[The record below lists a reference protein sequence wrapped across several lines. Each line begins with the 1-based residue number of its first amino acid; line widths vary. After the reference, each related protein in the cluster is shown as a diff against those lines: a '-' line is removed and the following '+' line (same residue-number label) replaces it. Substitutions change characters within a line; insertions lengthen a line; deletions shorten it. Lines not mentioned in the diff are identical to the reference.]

1 MRIPLAFVLLLLL
14 TTPGAQAGE
23 PRMAVIPMFA
33 QQIVLRQ
40 PQDWEVAYLYEDS
53 STSLAKFVPGDQSL
67 FDWQEILSVEAYKGI
82 AAQTTYGPD
91 TMLKAIQGEYAS
103 HCASPL
109 SAVQLGAE
117 YINGY
122 DSDTMLLGCP
132 VLAEDFD
139 GGMADEGTT
148 GLYIAIRG
156 RQDFYVIHYSTRSKH
171 GNRDQAPITPQN
183 YRDYLALIGPLLL
196 CEPGN
201 DLSACLAH
209 QRPARSRAK

>member
-1 MRIPLAFVLLLLL
+1 MRIPLAFLLLLL
-14 TTPGAQAGE
+14 LATPGVQAGE

-40 PQDWEVAYLYEDS
+40 PPDWEVAYLYEDS
-53 STSLAKFVPGDQSL
+53 TTSLAKFVPGNQSL
-67 FDWQEILSVEAYKGI
+67 FDWQELLSVEAYKGI
-82 AAQTTYGPD
+82 ATHSTYGPD

-109 SAVQLGAE
+109 MAVQLGAE
-117 YINGY
+117 HINGY

-132 VLAEDFD
+132 ALAEDFD
-139 GGMADEGTT
+139 GGVADEGTT

-156 RQDFYVIHYSTRSKH
+156 RQDFYVIHYSTRSSH
-171 GNRDQAPITPQN
+171 SNPEQGPITPQN
-183 YRDYLALIGPLLL
+183 YRDYLARIQPLLL

-201 DLSACLAH
+201 DLTACLAH
-209 QRPARSRAK
+209 QRPSRHPTK